1 MRDQS
6 HPTDVER
13 SDADPRLVGAIAI
26 GTGLFLLAAPF
37 LVQAIYPGAPR
48 LGRIADLPQPP
59 APRLQISPQAD
70 LARLQA
76 SEDAQLGSFGWVD
89 RDDQV
94 VRMPIEQA
102 MKLLAERGWPSQPAT
117 PAR

>member
-13 SDADPRLVGAIAI
+13 SDADPRLIGAIAA
-26 GTGLFLLAAPF
+26 GAGLFLLAAPF
-37 LVQAIYPGAPR
+37 LVQAIYPGAKR
-48 LGRIADLPQPP
+48 LGGIEDLPQPP
-59 APRLQISPQAD
+59 APRLQVSPQAD

-76 SEDAQLGSFGWVD
+76 SEDAQLRSFGWVD
-89 RDDQV
+89 RDNQV

-102 MKLLAERGWPSQPAT
+102 MKLLAKRGWPSQPAT